1 MTALFVT
8 GSGTDIG
15 KTYITELLVRR
26 EVAEGR
32 PIRVLKPVI
41 SGFDPAHPADSDTG
55 RLLAAQGR
63 ALSPANIDAMSPW
76 RYSAPLSPDMAAA
89 RENTAVPFDEVAAFC
104 RREIAAAEGDR
115 VDLLIEGVG
124 GVMVPLD
131 ETRTVLD
138 LIETLEIPVLVIV
151 GSYLGTISHTL
162 TACAVLTQREIAID
176 RVVISETPDS
186 TVDLAET
193 QASLARFLSRI
204 GDGVPVEGVRFS
216 P

>member
-1 MTALFVT
+1 
-8 GSGTDIG
+8 
-15 KTYITELLVRR
+15 
-26 EVAEGR
+26 
-32 PIRVLKPVI
+32 
-41 SGFDPAHPADSDTG
+41 
-55 RLLAAQGR
+55 
-63 ALSPANIDAMSPW
+63 
-76 RYSAPLSPDMAAA
+76 
-89 RENTAVPFDEVAAFC
+89 VPFDEIAAFC
-104 RREIAAAEGDR
+104 RREIAAAEADR

-162 TACAVLTQREIAID
+162 TACTVLAQRDIEID

-186 TVDLAET
+186 SVDLAET
-193 QASLARFLSRI
+193 QATLGRFLSRI
-204 GDGVPVEGVRFS
+204 GGGVPVEAVRFS